1 MPKMGGKWV
10 ISPNWGKW
18 GVLGPRMSISEERFC
33 ILKFSEVFLDD
44 RD

>member
-1 MPKMGGKWV
+1 MGHFPKLGEM
-10 ISPNWGKW
+10 
-18 GVLGPRMSISEERFC
+18 GVLGPRMSISERFS